1 MGMGLGFGNEANS
14 SVNLTYTGNFG
25 SDRKGYNGFH
35 FGNNAGVKNNVR
47 SVANASPPAIVV
59 ESCRHH

>member
-35 FGNNAGVKNNVR
+35 FGNNTGVKNNQQ
-47 SVANASPPAIVV
+47 ANKP
-59 ESCRHH
+59 